1 MINPL
6 KQMNEHRNQQQAE
19 KVQKTAPN
27 GTQNA
32 ETAKAEQSAGQ
43 SQNKPK
49 ITLYPQ
55 ITRQFDLLVQSV
67 ERCKAEYPDCFHH
80 KLHTAK
86 ECYSLRKQLKQ
97 SVEFLK
103 SLTVLQPENRKA
115 LQQAINANRYL
126 IRQLE
131 KVIAE
136 VERVEQLAQGAE

>member
-6 KQMNEHRNQQQAE
+6 AEMKAKRQQ
-19 KVQKTAPN
+19 TTLN
-27 GTQNA
+27 RTQ
-32 ETAKAEQSAGQ
+32 TAKTDKGNQPQAHP
-43 SQNKPK
+43 QNTHKRAV
-49 ITLYPQ
+49 LADYPQ
-55 ITRQFDLLVQSV
+55 ISRQFGMLKTSV
-67 ERCKAEYPDCFHH
+67 WHCKQKFPDSFHH
-80 KLHTAK
+80 KQQTAK
-86 ECYSLRKQLKQ
+86 ECRSLRKQLKQ

-136 VERVEQLAQGAE
+136 VERVETGE